1 MSRFI
6 LTLDSGALIMAE
18 CTLPTKQGLNP
29 LTISL
34 VITISVLAILSLVLT
49 SISGEFIPFLNGIVD
64 SLLNVATNV
73 LYLIG
78 AGMLILGATLITIRF
93 LQCKLRD
100 PYKPSCVSRYLS
112 GYLSLSLEFFIG
124 AEILKTV
131 VVRSYEEFSLLIL
144 VISSRGLFSLIIYL
158 ERRWHGTSETE

>member
-1 MSRFI
+1 
-6 LTLDSGALIMAE
+6 MAE
-18 CTLPTKQGLNP
+18 CSIPTKKGLNP

-34 VITISVLAILSLVLT
+34 IITIIILAILSLVLT
-49 SISGEFIPFLNGIVD
+49 SISEAFLPFLNSIVD
-64 SLLNVATNV
+64 SLLNVATNI

-93 LQCKLRD
+93 VQCKVKD

-144 VISSRGLFSLIIYL
+144 VIISRGLFSLIIYL